1 MEGSEKMKNKS
12 RLTAIILSF
21 FIALSIML
29 SVIYITENINHE
41 CSGNKCNICH
51 NIEICE
57 QVLSQIGLAFFH
69 VIKILPILVITG
81 LLFCHLNWFLMHI
94 TLITLKVQLT
104 C

>member
-12 RLTAIILSF
+12 RLTAIILSV
-21 FIALSIML
+21 FIALSIMV
-29 SVIYITENINHE
+29 SVIYITENRNHE
-41 CSGNKCNICH
+41 CSGKSCNVCH

-57 QVLSQIGLAFFH
+57 QILSQIGLAFFH

-81 LLFCHLNWFLMHI
+81 LLVCHLNCFLIHI